1 MPDERKVVLD
11 FQGVTLSFGGLT
23 AVDDFSFQVHENE
36 ILSII
41 GPNGS
46 GKTTTFNLITGLY
59 EPDSGDIMLQGESI
73 AGLRPD
79 QIQERGVSR
88 TFQTLRLFN
97 NMTVME
103 NVLVGMHA
111 TTSSGVLAS
120 MFRLP
125 SVRREE
131 EEMREKAREIFAM
144 FPGRFSG
151 PRQDHPAY
159 SLSYANRRRLEIA
172 RALAPDPALLLLDEP
187 VAGMNPAETL
197 EVMEQIKELKKRGY
211 TILMIEHDMKVIMGA
226 SDRVIAMDHGERIAE
241 GTPEEVADDPS
252 VVEAYLGKRGAETA

>member
-1 MPDERKVVLD
+1 MPEVVLD
-11 FQGVTLSFGGLT
+11 FKGATKSFGGLK
-23 AVDDFSFQVHENE
+23 AVDDLSFQVYENE

-59 EPDSGDIMLQGESI
+59 EPDSGDILLKGESI

-79 QIQERGVSR
+79 QIQRKGISR
-88 TFQTLRLFN
+88 TFQMLRLFS
-97 NMTVME
+97 NMTVLE
-103 NVLVGMHA
+103 NVLVGMHSK
-111 TTSSGVLAS
+111 TKSGALSS

-125 SVRREE
+125 RVRKEE
-131 EEMREKAREIFAM
+131 AAMREKAQEILAL

-151 PRQDHPAY
+151 PRQSHPAF

-172 RALAPDPALLLLDEP
+172 RALAPDPHLLLLDEP
-187 VAGMNPAETL
+187 VAGMNPKETL
-197 EVMEQIKELKKRGY
+197 EVMEQIKDLKKAGY

-226 SDRVIAMDHGERIAE
+226 SDRVIAMDHGVKIAE
-241 GTPEEVADDPS
+241 GDPEDVANDPA
-252 VVEAYLGKRGAETA
+252 VVEAYLGKNAVDSAS

>member
-1 MPDERKVVLD
+1 MPEVVLD
-11 FQGVTLSFGGLT
+11 FKGATKAFGGLK
-23 AVDDFSFQVHENE
+23 AVDDLSFQVYENE

-59 EPDSGDIMLQGESI
+59 EPDSGDILLKGESI

-79 QIQERGVSR
+79 QIQRKGISR
-88 TFQTLRLFN
+88 TFQMLRLFA
-97 NMTVME
+97 NMTVLE
-103 NVLVGMHA
+103 NVLVGMHGR
-111 TTSSGVLAS
+111 TKSGALSS

-131 EEMREKAREIFAM
+131 AAMREKAQEILAL

-151 PRQDHPAY
+151 PRQSHPAF

-172 RALAPDPALLLLDEP
+172 RALAPDPELLLLDEP
-187 VAGMNPAETL
+187 VAGMNPKETL
-197 EVMEQIKELKKRGY
+197 EVMQQIKDLKAAGY

-226 SDRVIAMDHGERIAE
+226 SDRVIAMDHGVKIAE
-241 GTPEEVADDPS
+241 GAPEDVANDPA
-252 VVEAYLGKRGAETA
+252 VVEAYLGKNAVDSAS